1 VTAFAFACAAIL
13 AVILAWTTLP
23 LWRAKTTGLEG
34 EAPSSPVERRWSTVL
49 VVLLVPGLAIALY
62 SKLSNWDWETAQA
75 QASGE
80 KMDVEQMLA
89 QLEKKLNAAPDNV
102 TGWLMLGRSYVQ
114 LGRFGRGVDAYQKA
128 YDLTKGEN
136 VEALSG
142 LGEALALMDQ
152 ASLGGKAGQLFDEA
166 LKRDPNDQRGL
177 WYGGM
182 AALQGGNLRVGRDR
196 FALLLQA
203 DNIPADMRTML
214 QSKVEELNGQL
225 GEAGNVVPNGQ
236 AGSGPIAPVNPPASA
251 SAAAQAEP
259 ATNAAQQ
266 RSIRV
271 AIKLA
276 PNIKQQLSGPVSLFV
291 LARDPNAPGPPLA
304 VQRHA
309 STELPLTVTLTEGD
323 AMIPVRT
330 IATVPRVTVVA
341 RLSLSG
347 GPQAR
352 SGDFFGEAT
361 YEFSKNT
368 GTVQITIDQRVP

>member
-1 VTAFAFACAAIL
+1 VTAFAFVCAAL
-13 AVILAWTTLP
+13 VAVILAWTTLP
-23 LWRAKTTGLEG
+23 LWRAQATPAEG
-34 EAPSSPVERRWSTVL
+34 EAQPSLGERRWSTVL
-49 VVLLVPGLAIALY
+49 VALLVPGLAIALY
-62 SKLSNWDWETAQA
+62 AKLSNWDWENSQA

-80 KMDVEQMLA
+80 QINVEQMLG
-89 QLEKKLNAAPDNV
+89 QLEKKLAAAPDNV

-114 LGRFGRGVDAYQKA
+114 LQRFGRGVDAYQKA

-136 VEALSG
+136 VEAISG

-152 ASLGGKAGQLFDEA
+152 ASLAGKAGQLFDEA
-166 LKRDPNDQRGL
+166 LKRDPNDPRGL

-182 AALQGGNLRVGRDR
+182 AALQSGNLRVGRDR

-203 DNIPADMRTML
+203 DNIPADMRAML
-214 QSKVEELNGQL
+214 QSKVEELNGEL
-225 GEAGNVVPNGQ
+225 GEAGNVVPGSQ
-236 AGSGPIAPVNPPASA
+236 AGSGPVAQVNPPVTAP
-251 SAAAQAEP
+251 AAAQAEP
-259 ATNAAQQ
+259 ATNGAQQ
-266 RSIRV
+266 RSIKV
-271 AIKLA
+271 SIKLA
-276 PNIKQQLSGPVSLFV
+276 PNIKQQLPGPVSLFV

-309 STELPLTVTLTEGD
+309 STELPLTVTLTESD

-330 IATVPRVTVVA
+330 IASVPRVTVVA

-352 SGDFFGEAT
+352 SGDFFGEAN
-361 YEFSKNT
+361 YEFGKNT